1 MALDQGTPLSE
12 PLCGDFLQGHSLD
25 LVKKPQAHLHSR
37 RFDRRVQSSK
47 GSCIH
52 VPSLLQGTGTD

>member
-25 LVKKPQAHLHSR
+25 VGEETPSP
-37 RFDRRVQSSK
+37 SSLK
-47 GSCIH
+47 VIR
-52 VPSLLQGTGTD
+52 